1 MCGRGFGWG
10 NGRGLVGCD
19 WISHHVP
26 IAFSFPEILH
36 ATPVSTNTVLIQSLM
51 YLRWCTYEYFCLP
64 VDYHRLSTH
73 FDFHWQY
80 SSQERPTNILATLPL
95 VPLCTDG
102 GKVVSTLIILTDIA
116 RSTPQ
121 HGHQVMC
128 IKWNKPLATYNIHRV
143 RVGLAA
149 RSVVYTRIYN

>member
-1 MCGRGFGWG
+1 MILACTKPVGVLDHTCTSFKL
-10 NGRGLVGCD
+10 LV
-19 WISHHVP
+19 P
-26 IAFSFPEILH
+26 NQLEIASYGPAL
-36 ATPVSTNTVLIQSLM
+36 
-51 YLRWCTYEYFCLP
+51 WCSYEYFCPP
-64 VDYHRLSTH
+64 VDYHHLSTR

-95 VPLCTDG
+95 LPLCTDG

-128 IKWNKPLATYNIHRV
+128 IKWNKPLDTYSIHRGAAP
-143 RVGLAA
+143 RRQTFRPPCPRPQAWWLITPAGLSAGCG
-149 RSVVYTRIYN
+149 

>member
-1 MCGRGFGWG
+1 MTAYKWPTKFLTTYTVMILACTKPVGVLDHTCTSFKL
-10 NGRGLVGCD
+10 LV
-19 WISHHVP
+19 P
-26 IAFSFPEILH
+26 NQLEIASYGPAL
-36 ATPVSTNTVLIQSLM
+36 
-51 YLRWCTYEYFCLP
+51 WCSYEYFCPP
-64 VDYHRLSTH
+64 VDYHHLSTR
-73 FDFHWQY
+73 FDFHWKY

-95 VPLCTDG
+95 LPLCTDG

-128 IKWNKPLATYNIHRV
+128 IKWNKPLDTYSIHRV